1 MVTVALLMDE
11 VILNQ
16 QFSLLLEN
24 NAESKQWLAI
34 TNLYGRTE
42 IGTRLE
48 LKHPNVIYRWT
59 LLKYLLG
66 SVLTP
71 WVFPLW
77 QFGIIVTGII
87 DRHQGSTN

>member
-59 LLKYLLG
+59 LEVPVGLCIDSLG
-66 SVLTP
+66 VS
-71 WVFPLW
+71 
-77 QFGIIVTGII
+77 IVAIWNHS
-87 DRHQGSTN
+87 DWYH